1 MTTKQ
6 ALLERLVAE
15 TKAGINFSN
24 KAIEFAKAGR
34 ISKAWDMLD
43 TAKCALTCT
52 NQVHEQLWEFT
63 KGDLTDE
70 EFDIFCQSE
79 TVTTVF
85 NQAVK
90 VVKTAMKGA

>member
-1 MTTKQ
+1 MTKQ
-6 ALLERLVAE
+6 DLLERLEIE
-15 TKAGINFSN
+15 TRACINFSN
-24 KAIEFAKAGR
+24 RAKAFAKEKNIR
-34 ISKAWDMLD
+34 KAWDMLD

-52 NQVHEQLWEFT
+52 NQVHEQLWELT

-79 TVTTVF
+79 TVSTVF

-90 VVKTAMKGA
+90 AVQTARKGV